1 MNQEEKARIYDE
13 CLRESDMLQRANS
26 KLKSENV
33 NNITLEVQQL
43 IDRNNR
49 RITELVTKLESLFF

>member
-26 KLKSENV
+26 KLKSEHV
-33 NNITLEVQQL
+33 NNITPAVQQI
-43 IDRNNR
+43 IDRNNQ
-49 RITELVTKLESLFF
+49 RISELVTKLESLFL